1 MLILLGGAGFI
12 GQHLQQLLQSQNVDY
27 AVVTRRVAPAVQMAG
42 RTDRGRRVLSADAF
56 AGPEGDHLLA
66 QASGIINMI
75 SSSVPGTFAHEPW
88 REVPENVGP
97 AAALFA
103 RCATLNPHAKLVHL
117 SSGGTVYGR
126 IPADRASE
134 DLPAK
139 PISGYG
145 MGKLMIEEAL
155 RFTGRTTGMPYAIL
169 RVSNP
174 VGKFQTKMTQ
184 GIIPIAVRAA
194 WLGQPFRLFGDGS
207 HVRDYMDA
215 DDLAEAILLAWRDE
229 QFLDRTWNVG
239 SGVGHSILDVLR
251 LVERV
256 TGLTLRVE
264 RSPGRAV
271 DVARI
276 VLDCSRIRRDLGWT
290 ARRGLDGAVDQI
302 LAALR
307 TPQATETET
316 AD

>member
-12 GQHLQQLLQSQNVDY
+12 GRHLQTLLQHQNVPY
-27 AVVTRRVAPAVQMAG
+27 AVVTRRLTAVQPGVDEARRPPPAVM
-42 RTDRGRRVLSADAF
+42 SADQF
-56 AGPEGDHLLA
+56 AGPAGDQLIA

-75 SSSVPGTFAHEPW
+75 SLSVPGTFAHEPW
-88 REVPENVGP
+88 REVPENVAP

-126 IPADRASE
+126 IPTDRASE
-134 DLPAK
+134 DTPAE

-174 VGKFQTKMTQ
+174 VGPFQTKLTQ
-184 GIIPIAVRAA
+184 GIVPIAVRAA

-215 DDLAEAILLAWRDE
+215 DDLAEAILVAWRDQ
-229 QFLDRTWNVG
+229 QFLDRIWNVG
-239 SGVGHSILDVLR
+239 SGMGRSILEVLG

-256 TGLTLRVE
+256 TGLALRIE

-276 VLDCSRIRRDLGWT
+276 VLDCGRIERELGWT
-290 ARRGLDGAVDQI
+290 ARRGLDGAVAKI
-302 LAALR
+302 LVSLR
-307 TPQATETET
+307 EKERTSFL
-316 AD
+316 